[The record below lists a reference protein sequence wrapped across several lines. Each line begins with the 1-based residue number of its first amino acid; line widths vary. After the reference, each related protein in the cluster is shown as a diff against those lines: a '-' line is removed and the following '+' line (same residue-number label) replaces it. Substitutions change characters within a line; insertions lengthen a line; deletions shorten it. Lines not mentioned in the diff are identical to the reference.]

1 MKVYSWGFT
10 QIQMIGNFGF
20 SWLLRSFLLLSLFF
34 CLKQIFFFFGLI
46 SLTRDNCLLAWL
58 IYLYLCFTFFHCA
71 EDSSVIFTMSIVWN
85 TVTIIW
91 LFKQR
96 DGIRITLSMKIWV
109 ARDLSSV
116 FRPAKQN
123 IDMKGWFDFKFQPR
137 KWFEMN

>member
-1 MKVYSWGFT
+1 MRVYPNTNDWEL
-10 QIQMIGNFGF
+10 
-20 SWLLRSFLLLSLFF
+20 WFLLAITIFSPSEFILL
-34 CLKQIFFFFGLI
+34 LETVFFFFGLI
-46 SLTRDNCLLAWL
+46 SLTQDNCLLACL

-85 TVTIIW
+85 TVTIIC

-96 DGIRITLSMKIWV
+96 DGIGITLSMKIWV

-116 FRPAKQN
+116 FKPAKQN
-123 IDMKGWFDFKFQPR
+123 IDTKGWFDFKFQPR